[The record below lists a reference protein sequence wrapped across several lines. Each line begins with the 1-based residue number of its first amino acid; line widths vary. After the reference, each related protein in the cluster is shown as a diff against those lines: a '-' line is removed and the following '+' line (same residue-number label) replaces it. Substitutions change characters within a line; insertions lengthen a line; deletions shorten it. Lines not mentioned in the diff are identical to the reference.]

1 VLFALGWYTR
11 KRPWLAMVLAALAGT
26 LLSLTLESL
35 QSYLPTRVPSL
46 LDFSANAGGA
56 VLGGA
61 IGALVGR
68 FRAGGREGPS
78 PVSRQWY
85 EEGPALGWAL
95 LVLWLVCQVP
105 TQRLLFSTGHLQTW
119 LAEALPGIAAPLADL
134 AGNLDRLWPESL
146 RSVHETLVVAV
157 MICVVGV
164 LVMDLVRGAGW
175 RMAWLAGL
183 MVAAL
188 ALRIVSS
195 PRFESSRRLLVWLTS
210 GAQAGVLVGALALYL
225 IGAFQRRTRLVAGAV
240 LVVLGLLLVNLAP
253 ADPFFQTTQSAA
265 QEVLTPAMTPSLRS
279 LVSTLGAIWPLM
291 ALAYFIG
298 RFASLSSRKR

>member
-1 VLFALGWYTR
+1 MIDGLYQRRRPPALIRVLWLAVAAAIAYLSLYPLTGWRLRQPSLFAFLSQGFPRYYSHADVTTNIAAYVIFGVLFALGWYTR

-95 LVLWLVCQVP
+95 LVIWLVCQVP

-119 LAEALPGIAAPLADL
+119 LAEALPGIAAPLA
-134 AGNLDRLWPESL
+134 
-146 RSVHETLVVAV
+146 TLPASTVN
-157 MICVVGV
+157 
-164 LVMDLVRGAGW
+164 
-175 RMAWLAGL
+175 
-183 MVAAL
+183 
-188 ALRIVSS
+188 S
-195 PRFESSRRLLVWLTS
+195 TS
-210 GAQAGVLVGALALYL
+210 
-225 IGAFQRRTRLVAGAV
+225 TK
-240 LVVLGLLLVNLAP
+240 P
-253 ADPFFQTTQSAA
+253 
-265 QEVLTPAMTPSLRS
+265 
-279 LVSTLGAIWPLM
+279 
-291 ALAYFIG
+291 
-298 RFASLSSRKR
+298 